1 MSTYW
6 EKRREQEEK
15 EKREKE
21 LKELVKLTFDEEAED
36 YTKMSKQKP

>member
-21 LKELVKLTFDEEAED
+21 LKQIVRLTFDEEAED
-36 YTKMSKQKP
+36 YLKMSKKL